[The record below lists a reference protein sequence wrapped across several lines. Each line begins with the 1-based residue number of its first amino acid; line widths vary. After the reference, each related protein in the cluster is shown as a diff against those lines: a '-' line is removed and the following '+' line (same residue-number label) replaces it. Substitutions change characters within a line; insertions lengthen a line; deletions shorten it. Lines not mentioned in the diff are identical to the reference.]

1 MTGQAVRLRSFRA
14 KTFYQSA
21 AELETH
27 EEIAFARSSITH
39 NSKRPHP
46 KAKELECLSRS
57 YFPIILIA
65 TQSLGGEG

>member
-1 MTGQAVRLRSFRA
+1 
-14 KTFYQSA
+14 
-21 AELETH
+21 LETH

-65 TQSLGGEG
+65 AQSLGGEG